1 MVKPISLDK
10 LHLMV
15 KMLNQFSANL
25 FFLVQ
30 QQRLKHPVHTEGI
43 LEEVELKLDVQQ

>member
-25 FFLVQ
+25 FFLAQ
-30 QQRLKHPVHTEGI
+30 QQRLKHLVPMVGI
-43 LEEVELKLDVQQ
+43 LVEVELKLGVQQ